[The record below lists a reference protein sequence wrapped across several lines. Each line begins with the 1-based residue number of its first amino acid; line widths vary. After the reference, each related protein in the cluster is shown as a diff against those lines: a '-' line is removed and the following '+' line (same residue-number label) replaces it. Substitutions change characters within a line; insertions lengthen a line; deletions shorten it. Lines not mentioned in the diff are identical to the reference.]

1 MKDTQIKTGSD
12 LAIPVFSPFLHCVA
26 MTVIV
31 FVRSSFGF
39 RYLGPKSVFFAF
51 TWAFVLFTVYAWNEP
66 EVWREYR
73 AACIFGVAAAALYWL
88 HLLLAVMREVREKGR
103 HDRYSGTSHAAFLLR
118 KDPPWQQVQRVKLWV
133 EPATVLVA
141 ALALRWLCDERH
153 LSAWLVFAGLCFWA
167 KEALNFWFGIRLV
180 KSQKDMLDDA
190 ESMADEATPTAAD
203 QAPPKATRTE
213 PVKKKR
219 NFAAAGKASEERRH
233 AEVLQL
239 REPYTLAGAEEN
251 YRRLIM
257 QEHPDTHANSP
268 ESNAATAK
276 LNEAIEFFRERLG
289 GKQD

>member
-1 MKDTQIKTGSD
+1 MKDTQIKAGSD
-12 LAIPVFSPFLHCVA
+12 LTIPVISPFLHCVA

-73 AACIFGVAAAALYWL
+73 AACIYGVAAATLYWL
-88 HLLLAVMREVREKGR
+88 HLLVAFIQECREKGR
-103 HDRYSGTSHAAFLLR
+103 HDRYSGNSHAALLLR
-118 KDPPWQQVQRVKLWV
+118 RNPPWRQVEKVKLWV
-133 EPATVLVA
+133 EPAAVFVA
-141 ALALRWLCDERH
+141 ALALHWLFHERH
-153 LSAWLVFAGLCFWA
+153 LSAWLVFAGLCFWV
-167 KEALNFWFGIRLV
+167 KEAMNFWIGLRHF
-180 KSQKDMLDDA
+180 KAQKDMLEDA
-190 ESMADEATPTAAD
+190 ESMAEEATPTASEHG
-203 QAPPKATRTE
+203 PPKATRKE

-233 AEVLQL
+233 AEILHL

-251 YRRLIM
+251 YRRLIV

-268 ESNAATAK
+268 ESNAVTAK
-276 LNEAIEFFRERLG
+276 LNEAIEFFRERFRP
-289 GKQD
+289 